1 MRQSAKILLLPQQCS
16 TASIHAVRHAR
27 SPTSDDSL
35 SSSQRFHLARC
46 SSKQHSCLL
55 IDLPR
60 VHNLRYGKSMSESS
74 SRHISPL
81 ILSAAP
87 AHNNRTHSSNPVSIT
102 VLRHHNSDHAC
113 RSPFLS
119 RKFSASP
126 PFKHLSVNPPLSFL
140 FFIFLSRAGGI
151 FYVRLRYPPLPIPNG
166 TSPNPW
172 TLSHLNP
179 HTQHDPHPN
188 PNHQFIR

>member
-27 SPTSDDSL
+27 PPTSNDSL
-35 SSSQRFHLARC
+35 SSSQRFHLAQC

-74 SRHISPL
+74 SHHISPL

-119 RKFSASP
+119 RKILCRPTPQTLVSQSSP
-126 PFKHLSVNPPLSFL
+126 FL
-140 FFIFLSRAGGI
+140 FI
-151 FYVRLRYPPLPIPNG
+151 FYFPVQSGWHILRQVTLPA
-166 TSPNPW
+166 SSNP
-172 TLSHLNP
+172 
-179 HTQHDPHPN
+179 
-188 PNHQFIR
+188 